1 MTRIYE
7 MLRRLEESGGQGAET
22 LAPGWPGEER
32 DGAAPAF
39 PRQDCAP
46 DAERLIVTEQRRFAA
61 AEAFRR
67 LRYRLE
73 QARARQV
80 LTTVL
85 VTSAAPREGKTL
97 VALNLAITL
106 ALAFTPVLLV
116 DGDLRQPGVPDA
128 LGLPP
133 GTGLAE
139 ALEGRGRWREGV
151 RQVQPYGL
159 HYLPAGVPAANPG
172 ELLASSA
179 LRQVLREAAGV
190 FAWVIVDS
198 PPMAAFADGLQLAAA
213 ADGVLLV
220 GREGVTPEP
229 ELRRTVEALQG
240 FPLLGLV
247 LNGSTVNSQ
256 VDYQGYALPALA
268 GGEDAQG

>member
-1 MTRIYE
+1 MSRIYE
-7 MLRRLEESGGQGAET
+7 MLRRLEESGGQGQAA
-22 LAPGWPGEER
+22 LLPGWPGEEPK
-32 DGAAPAF
+32 GAAAAF
-39 PRQDCAP
+39 PRHDCAP

-73 QARARQV
+73 QARARQA

-116 DGDLRQPGVPDA
+116 DGDMRQPGVPGA

-133 GTGLAE
+133 ATGLAE

-151 RQVQPYGL
+151 RQVEPYGL
-159 HYLPAGVPAANPG
+159 HYLPAGVPVTNPG
-172 ELLASSA
+172 ELLASAA
-179 LRQVLREAAGV
+179 LRQLLREAAEA

-229 ELRRTVEALQG
+229 ELRRTVEALHG

-247 LNGSTVNSQ
+247 LNGSTVNREG
-256 VDYQGYALPALA
+256 YYRGYALPPLA
-268 GGEDAQG
+268 AGKDERA